1 MRAFSFRRSGRPP
14 TLPAMTPPSLWQR
27 IRSARI
33 VQVLLVY
40 LGASW
45 AVLQISDTLTQAL
58 SLPEWVSPAAVILLL
73 VGLVIILATAWVQS
87 LPSTTAAEEAG
98 ERPSDW
104 EIAPTDAVESLKRGS
119 LPYLTWGRS
128 ILGGVVALSILFGG
142 AGLYVG
148 LTGRSAVPGLGPM
161 AAGAAEAPEGI
172 AILPFNVSGVD
183 DRDFWGEGMVDLLS
197 TNLDGMGGYRTI
209 DSRTVLAR
217 WREEVGDDP
226 SPDLRTALQAAGRTG
241 ARYAVVGSAVGVG
254 ADLRLVAEI
263 YDLSDG
269 REIGSG
275 QVQGSEADPL
285 SLIDDLSLETM
296 RRLLSGSDENLAT
309 SRNLAD
315 VTTPSVPALRAYLEG
330 ERYYREALFPQAV
343 EAYERALA
351 ADSTFALA
359 LFRISDAYGWLESVQ
374 SEDAIDWAERS
385 VRFMGELSPRNAVIV
400 GASNALYRGDLT
412 AVASLEEAVRRYPD
426 DPEAWFMLAES
437 YIHLTEATGA
447 GPAEALEAVNR
458 AIRLDP
464 GFAPYYVHA
473 IDLNMVLSRPDSA
486 GAVMERYERFSGAES
501 LQAEYLAAYDYYFG
515 GPDGTSDR
523 WSRVRA
529 LDDMQLSILWG
540 TFGIHME
547 DMVRSMRLAEY
558 IRDRTGQAGW
568 WPGIARFSLVTGNL
582 LRAEA
587 MVRDSLPSGPDPYS
601 VYLLHRFGD
610 VDMTDLLDVV
620 RDCAPGPGCT
630 LWRGALAADEG
641 NWAELDRLVT
651 LSRSGADSLRSAG
664 DSLTARFAETD
675 AGVLDGYGRLR
686 RGELTGART
695 ALDAAQGMSA
705 GNGDTLARILLGEV
719 NEALGRT
726 EEAIRWYG
734 LLRASPMR
742 NQALARRAR
751 LAEEAGDLETARR
764 DWGMLA
770 TSLREADAG
779 YPLAA
784 EATEAVARLG
794 GAG

>member
-1 MRAFSFRRSGRPP
+1 
-14 TLPAMTPPSLWQR
+14 MTPPSLWHR

-33 VQVLLVY
+33 VQVLFVY

-73 VGLVIILATAWVQS
+73 VGLVIILATAWVQA
-87 LPSTTAAEEAG
+87 LPSTSAAEEAG
-98 ERPSDW
+98 TRPSDW
-104 EIAPTDAVESLKRGS
+104 EIAPSDAVESLRRGR

-128 ILGGVVALSILFGG
+128 ILGGVVALSLLFGG

-148 LTGRSAVPGLGPM
+148 FSGRPAVGGLGPM
-161 AAGAAEAPEGI
+161 AAGASEAPEGI

-226 SPDLRTALQAAGRTG
+226 SPDLRRALQAAARTG

-275 QVQGSEADPL
+275 QVQGSEDDPL

-343 EAYERALA
+343 EAYERALE

-374 SEDAIDWAERS
+374 SDVAIDWAARS
-385 VRFMGELSPRNAVIV
+385 VRFMDELSPRNAVIV

-412 AVASLEEAVRRYPD
+412 ALASLEEAVRRYPD

-437 YIHLTEATGA
+437 YLHLGEATGA
-447 GPAEALEAVNR
+447 GAQEALDAVNR

-473 IDLNMVLSRPDSA
+473 IDLNMILSRPDSA
-486 GAVMERYERFSGAES
+486 GVIMERYGRFSGAES
-501 LQAEYLAAYDYYFG
+501 IQAEYLAAYDYYFG
-515 GPDGTSDR
+515 GADGNADR
-523 WSRVRA
+523 WARVRA
-529 LDDMQLSILWG
+529 LNDMGLSILWG
-540 TFGIHME
+540 TFGVQME
-547 DMVRSMRLAEY
+547 DMVLSMRLADY
-558 IRDRTGQAGW
+558 VRDRTGQPGW
-568 WPGIARFSLVTGNL
+568 WPGIARFSLLTGHL
-582 LRAEA
+582 DRAEA
-587 MVRDSLPSGPDPYS
+587 MVRDSLPGGPDPYS
-601 VYLLHRFGD
+601 VYLLHRFGG
-610 VDMTDLLDVV
+610 VDMTDLLGVV
-620 RDCAPGPGCT
+620 RTCEPGPGCT

-641 NWAELDRLVT
+641 DWGEVDRLVT
-651 LSRSGADSLRSAG
+651 LSRSGAEALRAAG
-664 DSLTARFAETD
+664 DSLTAQFAETD
-675 AGVLDGYGRLR
+675 AGVMEGYMQFR
-686 RGELTGART
+686 RGDLTASRAT
-695 ALDAAQGMSA
+695 LERAQGVSR
-705 GNGDTLARILLGEV
+705 GNGDMLARMLLGEV
-719 NEALGRT
+719 NEELGRT
-726 EEAIRWYG
+726 EEAMRWYA
-734 LLRASPMR
+734 LLRGAPMR
-742 NQALARRAR
+742 NYALERRAR
-751 LAEEAGDLETARR
+751 LAEQAGDLEAARV
-764 DWGMLA
+764 DWRMLA
-770 TSLREADAG
+770 LSLREADEGHA
-779 YPLAA
+779 LAA
-784 EATEAVARLG
+784 EAADAVARLG
-794 GAG
+794 AGG

>member
-1 MRAFSFRRSGRPP
+1 MN
-14 TLPAMTPPSLWQR
+14 PPSLWQR

-98 ERPSDW
+98 VRPTDW
-104 EIAPTDAVESLKRGS
+104 EIAPSDAVESLKRGR

-148 LTGRSAVPGLGPM
+148 FSGRPAVRGLGPV

-275 QVQGSEADPL
+275 QVEGSESDPL

-296 RRLLSGSDENLAT
+296 RRLLSGSEENLAT

-343 EAYERALA
+343 EAYERALE

-385 VRFMGELSPRNAVIV
+385 MRFMDELSPRNAVIV
-400 GASNALYRGDLT
+400 GASNALYTGDLT

-426 DPEAWFMLAES
+426 DPEAWFMLAEI
-437 YIHLTEATGA
+437 YIHLGEATGA
-447 GPAEALEAVNR
+447 GPREALDAVNR

-473 IDLNMVLSRPDSA
+473 IDLHMILSQPDSA
-486 GAVMERYERFSGAES
+486 RAVMDRYARFSGAES

-515 GPDGTSDR
+515 GEDGSADR

-529 LDDMQLSILWG
+529 LDDIGLSILWG
-540 TFGIHME
+540 TFGVQME
-547 DMVRSMRLAEY
+547 DMVLSMDLADY
-558 IRDRTGQAGW
+558 VRDRTGQPGW
-568 WPGIARFSLVTGNL
+568 WFGIARFSLVTGKL
-582 LRAEA
+582 ARAEA
-587 MVRDSLPSGPDPYS
+587 MVRDSLPGGPDPYS
-601 VYLLHRFGD
+601 VYLLHRFGG
-610 VDMTDLLDVV
+610 VDMSDLLGVV
-620 RDCAPGPGCT
+620 RDCELAAGCT
-630 LWRGALAADEG
+630 FWRGLQAADDGDWEEVRRIAAYAR
-641 NWAELDRLVT
+641 NV
-651 LSRSGADSLRSAG
+651 ADSLRTAG
-664 DSLTARFAETD
+664 DSLTARFPETY
-675 AGVLDGYGRLR
+675 AGVVDGYAQFR
-686 RGELTGART
+686 RGDLTGART
-695 ALDAAQGMSA
+695 TLEGVQGLTS
-705 GNGDTLARILLGEV
+705 GNGDMIARVLLGEV
-719 NEALGRT
+719 NQELGRT
-726 EEAIRWYG
+726 GEAVRWYG
-734 LLRASPMR
+734 LLRSTPLR
-742 NQALARRAR
+742 NYALARRAP
-751 LAEEAGDLETARR
+751 LTEDLGDLQAAGA
-764 DWGMLA
+764 DWRMLA
-770 TSLREADAG
+770 VSLRDADEG
-779 YPLAA
+779 YALAA
-784 EATEAVARLG
+784 QAQQAAVRLG
-794 GAG
+794 VAP